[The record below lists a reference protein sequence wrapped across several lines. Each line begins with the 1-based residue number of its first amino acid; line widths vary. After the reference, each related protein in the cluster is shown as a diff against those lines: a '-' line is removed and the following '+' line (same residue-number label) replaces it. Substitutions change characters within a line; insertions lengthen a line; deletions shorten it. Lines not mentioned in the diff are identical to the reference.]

1 MDLSWNNS
9 GSPPVRIFS
18 DPLTP
23 IQWTAPL
30 MEPSPI
36 WSRRRDGYAQWRHS
50 EIRSNKGVVILKL
63 KNGVVLTRNDS
74 GAILLDTRKGTYWHL
89 NETALALIN
98 ALDDPDPVAEAVQT
112 IVAKT
117 GADPSVIRAD
127 IALFI
132 KQLRRTR
139 LIQGRTP

>member
-1 MDLSWNNS
+1 M
-9 GSPPVRIFS
+9 
-18 DPLTP
+18 TP
-23 IQWTAPL
+23 ATLPTPQVYL
-30 MEPSPI
+30 E
-36 WSRRRDGYAQWRHS
+36 
-50 EIRSNKGVVILKL
+50 
-63 KNGVVLTRNDS
+63 
-74 GAILLDTRKGTYWHL
+74 
-89 NETALALIN
+89 
-98 ALDDPDPVAEAVQT
+98 DPDPARRALVNQTLAHLAAPDTPAGQGTQATLSAFIGQANSHTVAEAVQT

>member
-1 MDLSWNNS
+1 M
-9 GSPPVRIFS
+9 
-18 DPLTP
+18 
-23 IQWTAPL
+23 
-30 MEPSPI
+30 
-36 WSRRRDGYAQWRHS
+36 
-50 EIRSNKGVVILKL
+50 KL

-89 NETALALIN
+89 NETALALID